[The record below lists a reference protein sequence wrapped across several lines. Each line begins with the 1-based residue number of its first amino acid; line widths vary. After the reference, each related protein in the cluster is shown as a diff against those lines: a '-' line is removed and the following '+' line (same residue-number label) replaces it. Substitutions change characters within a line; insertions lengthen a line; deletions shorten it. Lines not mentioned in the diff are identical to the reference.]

1 MIKLRN
7 IFILLISQVSILS
20 YLISSYAEHN
30 FDETQRLVIK
40 LIFLFFWT
48 FSYFLSFDYIK
59 SINISKYYYRVL
71 FLSLILTSLGI
82 YIGKRPYDS
91 IYVLLLNFTYLHI
104 LLFLSTKNIKYNI
117 CILRRIILLSILI
130 YILFNYLNL
139 SFNGNSLYTIGM
151 IQFPLLL
158 FGFIVVYIFNKKLD
172 FSLCLVL
179 FIYIL
184 TVAHGIMIEVDNN
197 SLRLQFIPLG
207 MVAIILM
214 IYFLVAINLSKSL
227 YFFIILCITSI
238 FIIFFSEITSIFQFK
253 NRLTSLLERFHIFLF
268 MMEESFWFILPQGF
282 GSSLK
287 QFDLSNL
294 SFIGARDLYPPHS
307 GIAVLLYEFSIF
319 GILYYIYAVSKMMKI
334 ALSTN
339 DPDNELIQ
347 IQSFGEKN
355 APLLF
360 YSSFSVK
367 QLKLLNYLIVLTWII
382 HNLLYL
388 KGVITA
394 DYFSDDGIIIYMIL
408 YILVYKSLKTNHIFK
423 NSIKI

>member
-1 MIKLRN
+1 MIKLHN
-7 IFILLISQVSILS
+7 IFILLISQVSIFS

-30 FDETQRLVIK
+30 FDETQKLVIK
-40 LIFLFFWT
+40 LTFLLFWA
-48 FSYFLSFDYIK
+48 FSYFVSFDFIK
-59 SINISKYYYRVL
+59 SIKISRYYYNIL
-71 FLSLILTSLGI
+71 FLLLILTSLGI

-117 CILRRIILLSILI
+117 CILRRIILLSFLV

-139 SFNGNSLYTIGM
+139 LFNGNSLYTIGM

-158 FGFIVVYIFNKKLD
+158 LGFIVVYIFNKKLD
-172 FSLCLVL
+172 FSLFLVL

-207 MVAIILM
+207 MASIILM

-227 YFFIILCITSI
+227 FFIILSITSI
-238 FIIFFSEITSIFQFK
+238 FIIFFSEITSIFQFE
-253 NRLTSLLERFHIFLF
+253 NRLTSLLERIHIFLL

-294 SFIGARDLYPPHS
+294 SFIGTRVLYPPHS

-334 ALSTN
+334 ALLTN

-355 APLLF
+355 APLLV

-408 YILVYKSLKTNHIFK
+408 YILVYKSIKTNHIFK